1 MSKLMMH
8 LARVSNRF
16 RRLGIALL
24 LIALPLLSAHYTAAQ
39 PGDRR
44 SPQQIRKDLEGKLAE
59 VEKLLAEEPDRHYLY
74 ESRGQALTELYRYS
88 QDRMERESLAERAFA
103 DFDSY
108 QLLTKDVPLLPRAEL
123 HQLIW
128 FSEFPDPRR
137 SDPAAPTLETV
148 RSSPHFDGAVAAFLE
163 RIHQLKASFGYG
175 ARDERLRDL
184 YARVSNLYLM
194 RAQVFA
200 KTPEAMRTMDERQLA
215 WDDFD
220 RAAKYREKSVYAP
233 TLLHATEVY
242 IDKAEAAFNLGEYD
256 LALESYQAADD
267 YMEPNW
273 KEYCEYHGA
282 DNCEYWRRGY
292 LDRVSLLRARTY
304 LKQADY
310 EKVVSHL
317 DDYLSLRPPL
327 ASVCP
332 QQYLMRAEAN
342 RKLGNIQLA
351 QADEESPRGAG
362 RAGL

>member
-1 MSKLMMH
+1 MMMH
-8 LARVSNRF
+8 KLARFSRCRHRAPF
-16 RRLGIALL
+16 AAL
-24 LIALPLLSAHYTAAQ
+24 LIALPLLSAHYLAAQ

-44 SPQQIRKDLEGKLAE
+44 SPQEIRKDLESKLAE
-59 VEKLLAEEPDRHYLY
+59 VETLLAEEPDRHYLY
-74 ESRGQALTELYRYS
+74 QSRGQALTELYRHS
-88 QDRMERESLAERAFA
+88 SDQTERESLAERAFA
-103 DFDSY
+103 DFDTY

-123 HQLIW
+123 HQLMW
-128 FSEFPDPRR
+128 FNEFPDPRR
-137 SDPAAPTLETV
+137 TDPAAPTLESV
-148 RSSPHFDGAVAAFLE
+148 RSNPHFEGAVAAFLE

-200 KTPEAMRTMDERQLA
+200 KTPEAMRTMDERHLA

-292 LDRVSLLRARTY
+292 VDRVNLLRARTY
-304 LKQADY
+304 MKVANY
-310 EKVVSHL
+310 EKVILNL
-317 DDYLSLRPPL
+317 DEYLSHRPPL
-327 ASVCP
+327 ASRCP
-332 QQYLMRAEAN
+332 QQLLMRAEAN
-342 RKLGNIQLA
+342 RKLGNVALA
-351 QADEESPRGAG
+351 LADEKKARTAG
-362 RAGL
+362 GGPGCN